1 MAKQDIELG
10 AISEII
16 RSNGM
21 AEAVKY
27 KITHRVKTKDGFRYP
42 FFKEG
47 SIPERV
53 IDFMYNHYDQ
63 HKTTPSL
70 ETMEKH
76 FKGFELQDYSEPLS
90 YWFDQLRSQRKYN
103 MILETVREVGQ
114 ELQAKNVLSAESIL
128 KKAVSQ
134 IQAEINIAKDMIW
147 NLDVESRIDR
157 YTAKKESLGLIGL
170 PFGIEPLDKATGGI
184 QPSQLITITAMP
196 KTGKSWLEVF
206 IAAVAMSDGKDILFI
221 TREMRPEEIA
231 DRLDVYFF
239 ALNTN
244 HHKLGQLGDMKEE
257 DYFEE
262 LRKLKDRD
270 DIGQFI
276 ISGDSSH
283 GFGVSAVQA
292 KIEEYNPDLVIVDGS
307 YLLEDEDGG
316 TAMWE
321 KVTNITRK
329 LKRVANSTGKPI
341 IQSSQLSAKSGK
353 EGKANSQSNISF
365 SQSFAQDS
373 DLVIEPFRD
382 KDMKALNKM
391 GINVMLA
398 READVPLILLNWDFE
413 NMKTFGTVA
422 EVMMDDDVED
432 DDDSPIIFS

>member
-1 MAKQDIELG
+1 MSKQDIELS

-16 RSNGM
+16 RSDGM
-21 AEAVKY
+21 AEAVKQ
-27 KITHRVKTKDGFRYP
+27 KLTHRVKTKDGFRYP

-47 SIPERV
+47 SIAERL
-53 IDFMYNHYDQ
+53 IDFMYNHYD
-63 HKTTPSL
+63 KYRTTPSL
-70 ETMEKH
+70 ETMQKH
-76 FKGFELQDYSEPLS
+76 FKGFELQESTEPLG
-90 YWFDQLRSQRKYN
+90 YWFDQLRERRKFN
-103 MILETVREVGQ
+103 MILEAVQKVGQ
-114 ELQAKNVLSAESIL
+114 ELQAKNVLNAEMTL
-128 KKAVSQ
+128 KRAVSQ
-134 IQAEINIAKDMIW
+134 IQAEVNIAKDMIW
-147 NLDVESRIDR
+147 NLDVESRISR
-157 YTAKKESLGLIGL
+157 YLEKKESLGLIGL

-196 KTGKSWLEVF
+196 KTGKTWLEIF
-206 IAAVAMSDGKDILFI
+206 IAAVCLSEGKDVLFI

-231 DRLDVYFF
+231 DRTDIYFF
-239 ALNTN
+239 ALNAS

-257 DYFEE
+257 EYFEE
-262 LRKLKDRD
+262 LRKLKDRE
-270 DIGQFI
+270 DIGQLI

-292 KIEEYNPDLVIVDGS
+292 KIEEYNPALCIVDGS

-329 LKRVANSTGKPI
+329 LKRVANGTGVPI
-341 IQSSQLSAKSGK
+341 IQSSQLSAKTGK

-382 KDMKALNKM
+382 KDMKELKKM
-391 GINVMLA
+391 GLNVMLA

-413 NMKTFGTVA
+413 DMKNFGTVA
-422 EVMMDDDVED
+422 EVMLDDDMED
-432 DDDSPIIFS
+432 DEDTPIIFA